1 MGSPGLGGFKVRA
14 VKVFAVFHHFHSPGG
29 SYEVSGELGLTKS
42 ERLPGWRETGTMGL
56 TV

>member
-42 ERLPGWRETGTMGL
+42 ERLPGWRERGTMGL
-56 TV
+56 MV